1 MANLLE
7 IAVILSAVDKMSSVV
22 QQATGKSQK
31 HLMNFS
37 EKAAA
42 AAATMSGLGDKALIA
57 GGIVGAGLMHAV
69 TAAEEGE
76 QSVRRLNAVFEAM
89 GDKTG
94 VAAKKAEEFASTLSM
109 QIGVEDDLVMAT
121 QAKLATFS
129 QVISKTAQ
137 MNGVFDRATKLAFD
151 MGAAG
156 FGEATQNAVQLGKAL
171 QDPIKGINA
180 MSKSGI
186 TFTAQEKER
195 IRTLVESNQLHKAQ
209 EIILKAVETQVG
221 GVAAKSATTS
231 AKFKVAMGE
240 MTESIGRAL
249 LPAMQKITTSLTT
262 GVIPKVMNFIE
273 QNPKV
278 AQGVAI
284 ATVAL
289 IGAGI
294 ALKVLAFSI
303 NTVIGVSKILRPVI
317 AGLSFG
323 YKLLTSDIAR
333 ARAMVMLKTIT
344 TKIATVAT
352 YAWNAANMLLSKGF
366 SVVTGAVRLLT
377 NVMRANPILLI
388 IGLIAAAAFWIIE
401 NWEKVKAF
409 FQWLWD
415 GIKSIFNN
423 VWGYI
428 KDWFMKFTPVGLVI
442 KYWDP
447 LVKWFSNLWNRVK
460 GTFSAFWDFLK
471 SIPSRMFEAGKNI
484 VKSIWEGIKSM
495 AMKPVE
501 AIKEIVKKIRDML
514 PFSPA
519 KVGPLRDIHR
529 IRLVETIAD
538 SVKPTS
544 LIEKMKSVVGATM
557 NVVAPGAKAIA
568 VSFVGG
574 VSPVAS
580 PVGAR
585 GASSAGVNINYSPT
599 ITMAGGSPA
608 DQSSF
613 ARLLQDHAKMLT
625 NMINEELRKQNR
637 TKFA

>member
-1 MANLLE
+1 
-7 IAVILSAVDKMSSVV
+7 
-22 QQATGKSQK
+22 
-31 HLMNFS
+31 
-37 EKAAA
+37 
-42 AAATMSGLGDKALIA
+42 
-57 GGIVGAGLMHAV
+57 
-69 TAAEEGE
+69 
-76 QSVRRLNAVFEAM
+76 
-89 GDKTG
+89 
-94 VAAKKAEEFASTLSM
+94 
-109 QIGVEDDLVMAT
+109 
-121 QAKLATFS
+121 
-129 QVISKTAQ
+129 
-137 MNGVFDRATKLAFD
+137 
-151 MGAAG
+151 
-156 FGEATQNAVQLGKAL
+156 
-171 QDPIKGINA
+171 
-180 MSKSGI
+180 
-186 TFTAQEKER
+186 
-195 IRTLVESNQLHKAQ
+195 
-209 EIILKAVETQVG
+209 
-221 GVAAKSATTS
+221 
-231 AKFKVAMGE
+231 
-240 MTESIGRAL
+240 
-249 LPAMQKITTSLTT
+249 
-262 GVIPKVMNFIE
+262 
-273 QNPKV
+273 
-278 AQGVAI
+278 
-284 ATVAL
+284 
-289 IGAGI
+289 
-294 ALKVLAFSI
+294 
-303 NTVIGVSKILRPVI
+303 
-317 AGLSFG
+317 
-323 YKLLTSDIAR
+323 
-333 ARAMVMLKTIT
+333 MLKTIT